1 MIAFKIKPGR
11 VIHYFG
17 FPVEVVKLTPG
28 GVLVQADDATVALIY
43 AAEGREPIPTP
54 QADVQSGPPPTPP
67 GV

>member
-43 AAEGREPIPTP
+43 AAEAANEPPP
-54 QADVQSGPPPTPP
+54 MVEPQSGPAPTPP